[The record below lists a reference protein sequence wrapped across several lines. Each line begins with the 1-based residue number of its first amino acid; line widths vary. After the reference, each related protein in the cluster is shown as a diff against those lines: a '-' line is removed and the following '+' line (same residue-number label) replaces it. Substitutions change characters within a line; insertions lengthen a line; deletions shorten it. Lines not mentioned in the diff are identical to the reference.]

1 MKAERFVGTAIVQLF
16 PFIGIDVIHH
26 PSHIFLCQ
34 VVKAGSF
41 GKNPADQLMVDF
53 NGAFLIRAAGIT
65 IIDACPAE
73 TMPFNS
79 VAPVLD
85 LLWIRE
91 LTAVV

>member
-1 MKAERFVGTAIVQLF
+1 M
-16 PFIGIDVIHH
+16 IHH
-26 PSHIFLCQ
+26 PGYVFLCQ

-73 TMPFNS
+73 AVPFNR
-79 VAPVLD
+79 VIPVLN
-85 LLWIRE
+85 LLR
-91 LTAVV
+91 V